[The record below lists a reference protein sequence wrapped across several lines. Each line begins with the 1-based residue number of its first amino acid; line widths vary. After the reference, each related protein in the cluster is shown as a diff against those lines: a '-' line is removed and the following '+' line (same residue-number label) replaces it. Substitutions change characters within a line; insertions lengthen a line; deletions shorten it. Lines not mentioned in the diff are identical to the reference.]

1 MLWTYLVPSE
11 FCIFICKHDNF
22 NVLNKLPQKY
32 QNTSEIVNDFIV
44 ENNQHFLK
52 LKEYFK
58 RNAQVYQYHTY
69 ATFFLKSFCRV
80 DDYGVKIK
88 VAFDIAYRS
97 YKNKQ
102 EKIHFIREMLI
113 KQEVLE
119 TSEVVESCHQ
129 LLRHLLLLLR
139 VKKKKECKPPQKRKA
154 KCQCEIVAK
163 IAMKTKKRDE
173 KKAILL
179 SELETND
186 LHIKRTNSNVC
197 KK

>member
-119 TSEVVESCHQ
+119 TSEVVDSCHQ

-139 VKKKKECKPPQKRKA
+139 VKKKKKNANHHKR
-154 KCQCEIVAK
+154 
-163 IAMKTKKRDE
+163 E
-173 KKAILL
+173 KQSASVKLL
-179 SELETND
+179 LK
-186 LHIKRTNSNVC
+186 LQ
-197 KK
+197 